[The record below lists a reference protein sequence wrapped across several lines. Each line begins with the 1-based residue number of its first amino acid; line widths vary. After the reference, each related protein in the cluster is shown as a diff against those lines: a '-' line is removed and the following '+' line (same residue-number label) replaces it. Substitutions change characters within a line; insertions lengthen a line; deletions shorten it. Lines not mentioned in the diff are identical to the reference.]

1 MTTTTGRLSPL
12 RRLQD
17 ALIPPALERGVSE
30 LAVRSLFAGARRLG
44 AVEQVLAAST
54 HDVEV
59 LRDVRYDTDSELYHL
74 LDVHRPV
81 GSGPTPAVLYI
92 HGGGFR
98 ILSKDTH
105 EIIARIFA
113 HRGYT
118 VFNINYRL
126 APEHPFPTGLRD
138 AARAYRWVVD
148 NAERFG
154 ARADQLV
161 VSGESSGANFATAL
175 AVMATYRR
183 PEDFAKE
190 VFDTG
195 VVPAAV
201 VPACGFLQV
210 SDPLRLARRRPL
222 SSFVQDRLLEA
233 AQAYLPHHWAQPSA
247 HPTLA
252 NPLRIL
258 EEHAPER
265 ALPPFF
271 AAVGTRD
278 PLLDDTRR
286 LHAAVRAHGGACQA
300 QYYPGELHSFHAF
313 VWRENARAYWRDLF
327 GFLGQTVE
335 PKLWQAAG
343 E

>member
-1 MTTTTGRLSPL
+1 MTVTPHSVSPL
-12 RRLQD
+12 RRLQETV
-17 ALIPPALERGVSE
+17 IPPSIERGVSE
-30 LAVRSLFAGARRLG
+30 LAVRSLFEGARRLG
-44 AVEQVLAAST
+44 VVEQALDGPAHAI
-54 HDVEV
+54 EV
-59 LRDVRYDTDSELYHL
+59 VRDVRYGSHDAPYHL
-74 LDVHRPV
+74 LDVYRPV
-81 GSGPTPAVLYI
+81 VAGLTPAVLYI

-105 EIIARIFA
+105 GVLARLFA

-126 APEHPFPTGLRD
+126 APEHPFPAGLQD

-154 ARADQLV
+154 AHADQII
-161 VSGESSGANFATAL
+161 VSGESSGANFAAAL

-210 SDPLRLARRRPL
+210 SDPLRLARRKAL
-222 SSFVQDRLLEA
+222 SSFVRDRLLEA
-233 AQAYLPHHWAQPSA
+233 AQAYLPHDWAAPPTR
-247 HPTLA
+247 PTLA
-252 NPLRIL
+252 DPLRIL
-258 EEHAPER
+258 EEHTPER
-265 ALPPFF
+265 TLPPFF

-286 LHAAVRAHGGACQA
+286 LHAAVRGHGGSCQA
-300 QYYPGELHSFHAF
+300 QYYPGEVHSFHAF
-313 VWRENARAYWRDLF
+313 VWRNNARAYWRELF
-327 GFLGQTVE
+327 GFLDQTL
-335 PKLWQAAG
+335 PPTLWQAAG
-343 E
+343 Q